1 MMAAKSKYTPANLAF
16 EAIGIAA
23 ALVFLVP
30 FYFLLVNSFKKLK
43 DILLNAATLPETF
56 GLDNFR
62 RAWVAI
68 DFPKV
73 FLNSFLIT
81 SVSVLLLVVIS
92 SMMAY
97 RLVRR
102 PTVFN
107 KLLLTAL
114 VAAMIIPFQSV
125 MLPLMRITSIFELR
139 GEFYGIVICY
149 LGFGISL
156 SMFLYHGF
164 IKSVPV
170 EIEEAAVVDG
180 SSPYGVF
187 WRIVFPLL
195 KPIGVTVAILNVL
208 WIWNDYLLPVLV
220 INDAMT
226 TIPLAVQKFFG
237 QYLRKW
243 DLAMAAL
250 TLSTI
255 PIIIFFL
262 LLQKHII
269 EGITAGSVKG

>member
-1 MMAAKSKYTPANLAF
+1 METRSRYTSATLLL
-16 EAIGIAA
+16 EIAGVLA
-23 ALVFLVP
+23 ALLFLGP
-30 FYFLLVNSFKKLK
+30 FYFLIVNSFKKLK
-43 DILLNAATLPETF
+43 DILLNAASLPETWAIT
-56 GLDNFR
+56 NFKK
-62 RAWVAI
+62 AWVAI
-68 DFPKV
+68 DFPVV
-73 FLNSFLIT
+73 FMNSVIIT
-81 SVSVLLLVVIS
+81 SISVLALVVIS

-102 PTVFN
+102 PTMFN
-107 KLLLTAL
+107 KLLLTVL

-125 MLPLMRITSIFELR
+125 MLPLMRITSLFELR
-139 GEFYGIVICY
+139 GELYGIVLCY
-149 LGFGISL
+149 MGFGISL

-164 IKSVPV
+164 IKSVPL

-180 SSPYGVF
+180 CSPYGVF

-195 KPIGVTVAILNVL
+195 KPITVTVMILNVL

-255 PIIIFFL
+255 PVVIFFL

>member
-1 MMAAKSKYTPANLAF
+1 METRRRYTLASF
-16 EAIGIAA
+16 GMELTGIAA
-23 ALVFLVP
+23 ALIFLVP

-43 DILLNAATLPETF
+43 DILLNAASLPETL

-97 RLVRR
+97 QLVRR
-102 PTVFN
+102 PTTFN

-125 MLPLMRITSIFELR
+125 MLPLMRITSLFELR

-149 LGFGISL
+149 MGFGISL

-164 IKSVPV
+164 IKSVPL

-180 SSPYGVF
+180 CSPYGVF

-255 PIIIFFL
+255 PIVIFFL
-262 LLQKHII
+262 FLQKHII

>member
-1 MMAAKSKYTPANLAF
+1 MEKTRQRYSPAILLLELA
-16 EAIGIAA
+16 GVLL
-23 ALVFLVP
+23 ALLFLGP
-30 FYFLLVNSFKKLK
+30 FYFLIVNSFKKLK
-43 DILLNAATLPETF
+43 DILLNAATLPESWALT
-56 GLDNFR
+56 NFKK
-62 RAWVAI
+62 AWVAI
-68 DFPKV
+68 DFPVV
-73 FLNSFLIT
+73 FMNSVIIT
-81 SVSVLLLVVIS
+81 SISVLALVVIS

-102 PTVFN
+102 PTLFN
-107 KLLLTAL
+107 KLLLTVL

-125 MLPLMRITSIFELR
+125 MLPLMRITSLFELR
-139 GEFYGIVICY
+139 GVLYGIVLCY
-149 LGFGISL
+149 MGFGISL

-164 IKSVPV
+164 IKSVPL

-180 SSPYGVF
+180 CSPYGVF

-195 KPIGVTVAILNVL
+195 KPITVTVMILNVL

-255 PIIIFFL
+255 PVVIFFL

>member
-1 MMAAKSKYTPANLAF
+1 METRSRYSSATLLL
-16 EAIGIAA
+16 EIAGVLA
-23 ALVFLVP
+23 ALLFLGP
-30 FYFLLVNSFKKLK
+30 FYFLIVNSFKKLK
-43 DILLNAATLPETF
+43 DILLNAASLPETWA
-56 GLDNFR
+56 LTNFKK
-62 RAWVAI
+62 AWVAI
-68 DFPKV
+68 DFPVV
-73 FLNSFLIT
+73 FMNSVIIT
-81 SVSVLLLVVIS
+81 SISVLALVVIS

-102 PTVFN
+102 PTMFN
-107 KLLLTAL
+107 KLLLTVL

-125 MLPLMRITSIFELR
+125 MLPLMRITSLFELR
-139 GEFYGIVICY
+139 GELYGIVLCY
-149 LGFGISL
+149 MGFGISL

-164 IKSVPV
+164 IKSVPL

-180 SSPYGVF
+180 CSPYGVF

-195 KPIGVTVAILNVL
+195 KPITVTVMILNVL

-255 PIIIFFL
+255 PVVIFFL

>member
-1 MMAAKSKYTPANLAF
+1 MATKQRYTALHFTFELLGILA
-16 EAIGIAA
+16 AV
-23 ALVFLVP
+23 LFLVP

-43 DILLNAATLPETF
+43 DILLNAASLPESL
-56 GLDNFR
+56 GLENFQ

-68 DFPKV
+68 DFPRV

-81 SVSVLLLVVIS
+81 SVSVLLLIVIS

-107 KLLLTAL
+107 KLLLTVL
-114 VAAMIIPFQSV
+114 IAAMIIPFQSV
-125 MLPLMRITSIFELR
+125 MLPLMRITSLFELR

-149 LGFGISL
+149 MGFGISL

-180 SSPYGVF
+180 CSPYGVF

-220 INDAMT
+220 INDSMT

-262 LLQKHII
+262 MLQKHII

>member
-1 MMAAKSKYTPANLAF
+1 METRQKYTSATFVL
-16 EAIGIAA
+16 EIIGVLIA
-23 ALVFLVP
+23 LLFLGP
-30 FYFLLVNSFKKLK
+30 FYFLIVNSFKKLK
-43 DILLNAATLPETF
+43 DILLNAASLPETW
-56 GLDNFR
+56 GITNFKK
-62 RAWVAI
+62 AWVAI
-68 DFPKV
+68 DFPVV
-73 FLNSFLIT
+73 FMNSLLIT
-81 SVSVLLLVVIS
+81 SISVLALVVIS

-107 KLLLTAL
+107 KLLLTVL

-125 MLPLMRITSIFELR
+125 MLPLMRITSLFELR
-139 GEFYGIVICY
+139 GELYGIVLCY
-149 LGFGISL
+149 MGFGISL

-164 IKSVPV
+164 IKSVPL

-180 SSPYGVF
+180 CSPYGVF

-195 KPIGVTVAILNVL
+195 KPITVTVMILNVL

-220 INDAMT
+220 INDVMT

-255 PIIIFFL
+255 PVVVFFL
-262 LLQKHII
+262 LLQRHII

>member
-1 MMAAKSKYTPANLAF
+1 MDNKQRYTPLVLLL
-16 EAIGIAA
+16 EIIGIAV
-23 ALVFLVP
+23 ALVFLAP
-30 FYFLLVNSFKKLK
+30 FYFLIVNSFKELK
-43 DILLNAATLPETF
+43 YILLNAASLPEKLGF
-56 GLDNFR
+56 DNFK

-68 DFPKV
+68 DFPTV
-73 FLNSFLIT
+73 FLNSFMIT
-81 SVSVLLLVVIS
+81 SISVLMLVVVS

-107 KLLLTAL
+107 NLLLTVL
-114 VAAMIIPFQSV
+114 IAAMIIPFQSV
-125 MLPLMRITSIFELR
+125 MLPLMRITSLFELR
-139 GEFYGIVICY
+139 GHLYGIVICY
-149 LGFGISL
+149 MGFGISL

-164 IKSVPV
+164 IKSVPLEV
-170 EIEEAAVVDG
+170 EEAAVVDG
-180 SSPYGVF
+180 CSPYGVF

-195 KPIGVTVAILNVL
+195 KPITVTVIILNVL

-220 INDAMT
+220 VNDKLT

-255 PIIIFFL
+255 PIILFFL
-262 LLQKHII
+262 FLQKHII

>member
-1 MMAAKSKYTPANLAF
+1 METRRRYSPATLLLELA
-16 EAIGIAA
+16 GVLV
-23 ALVFLVP
+23 ALLFLGP
-30 FYFLLVNSFKKLK
+30 FYFLIVNSFKKLK
-43 DILLNAATLPETF
+43 DILLNAATLPESWALT
-56 GLDNFR
+56 NFKK
-62 RAWVAI
+62 AWVAI
-68 DFPKV
+68 DFPVV
-73 FLNSFLIT
+73 FMNSVIIT
-81 SVSVLLLVVIS
+81 SISVLALVVIS

-102 PTVFN
+102 PTLFN
-107 KLLLTAL
+107 KLLLTVL

-125 MLPLMRITSIFELR
+125 MLPLMRITSLFELR
-139 GEFYGIVICY
+139 GELYGIVLCY
-149 LGFGISL
+149 MGFGISL

-164 IKSVPV
+164 IKSVPL

-180 SSPYGVF
+180 CSPYGVF

-195 KPIGVTVAILNVL
+195 KPITVTVMILNVL

-255 PIIIFFL
+255 PVVIFFL

>member
-1 MMAAKSKYTPANLAF
+1 METKQRYTPANF
-16 EAIGIAA
+16 AIELIGAAA
-23 ALVFLVP
+23 ALLFLVP
-30 FYFLLVNSFKKLK
+30 FYFLLANSFKKLK
-43 DILLNAATLPETF
+43 DILLNAAAFPESL

-81 SVSVLLLVVIS
+81 SVSVLLLVVVS

-102 PTVFN
+102 PTAFN
-107 KLLLTAL
+107 KLLLTVL

-125 MLPLMRITSIFELR
+125 MLPLMRITSLFELR

-149 LGFGISL
+149 MGFGISL

-164 IKSVPV
+164 IKSVPL

-180 SSPYGVF
+180 CSPYGVF

-255 PIIIFFL
+255 PIVIFFL
-262 LLQKHII
+262 MLQKHII

>member
-16 EAIGIAA
+16 EVIGIAA
-23 ALVFLVP
+23 ALIFLVP

-43 DILLNAATLPETF
+43 DILLNAATLPESI
-56 GLDNFR
+56 GLDNFQ

-102 PTVFN
+102 PTIFN

>member
-1 MMAAKSKYTPANLAF
+1 MENKQRYTPGLLAL
-16 EAIGIAA
+16 EAAGL
-23 ALVFLVP
+23 ALALLFLTP
-30 FYFLLVNSFKKLK
+30 FYFLLVNSFKKLG
-43 DILLNAATLPETF
+43 DILLNAASLPEAL

-73 FLNSFLIT
+73 FMNSFLVT
-81 SVSVLLLVVIS
+81 SVSVLMLVVIS

-102 PTVFN
+102 PTAFN
-107 KLLLTAL
+107 KLLLTVL

-125 MLPLMRITSIFELR
+125 MLPLMKITSMFELR
-139 GEFYGIVICY
+139 GQFYGIVICY
-149 LGFGISL
+149 MGFGISL

-164 IKSVPV
+164 IKSVPL

-180 SSPYGVF
+180 CSPYGVF

-195 KPIGVTVAILNVL
+195 KPIGVTVVILNVL

-220 INDAMT
+220 INDNMT

-250 TLSTI
+250 TLSMI
-255 PIIIFFL
+255 PIILFFL
-262 LLQKHII
+262 FLQKHII

>member
-1 MMAAKSKYTPANLAF
+1 MMAAKPKYTPASFAL
-16 EAIGIAA
+16 ELIGIAA
-23 ALVFLVP
+23 ALIFLVP

-43 DILLNAATLPETF
+43 DILLNAASLPEAF
-56 GLDNFR
+56 GFDNFQ

-81 SVSVLLLVVIS
+81 SVSVLLLVIIS

-125 MLPLMRITSIFELR
+125 MLPLMRITSMFELR

>member
-1 MMAAKSKYTPANLAF
+1 MMTKRYTPASFAL
-16 EAIGIAA
+16 ELIGIAA
-23 ALVFLVP
+23 ALIFLVP

-43 DILLNAATLPETF
+43 DILLNAAMLPESL
-56 GLDNFR
+56 GLDNFQ

-97 RLVRR
+97 RIVRR
-102 PTVFN
+102 PTLFN
-107 KLLLTAL
+107 KLLLTVL

-125 MLPLMRITSIFELR
+125 MLPLMRITSMFELR

-164 IKSVPV
+164 IKSVPL

-255 PIIIFFL
+255 PIVIFFL

>member
-1 MMAAKSKYTPANLAF
+1 M
-16 EAIGIAA
+16 
-23 ALVFLVP
+23 
-30 FYFLLVNSFKKLK
+30 NSV
-43 DILLNAATLPETF
+43 I
-56 GLDNFR
+56 
-62 RAWVAI
+62 
-68 DFPKV
+68 
-73 FLNSFLIT
+73 IT
-81 SVSVLLLVVIS
+81 SISVLALVVIS

-102 PTVFN
+102 PTLFN
-107 KLLLTAL
+107 KLLLTVL

-125 MLPLMRITSIFELR
+125 MLPLMRITSLFELR
-139 GEFYGIVICY
+139 GELYGIVLCY
-149 LGFGISL
+149 MGFGISL

-164 IKSVPV
+164 IKSVPL

-180 SSPYGVF
+180 CSPYGVF

-195 KPIGVTVAILNVL
+195 KPITVTVMILNVL

-255 PIIIFFL
+255 PVVIFFL

>member
-1 MMAAKSKYTPANLAF
+1 MAAKPRYTPASFAL
-16 EAIGIAA
+16 ELLGIAA
-23 ALVFLVP
+23 ALIFLVP

-43 DILLNAATLPETF
+43 DILLNAASLPEAF
-56 GLDNFR
+56 GFDNFH

-81 SVSVLLLVVIS
+81 SVSVLLLVIIS

-125 MLPLMRITSIFELR
+125 MLPLMRITSMFELR

>member
-1 MMAAKSKYTPANLAF
+1 MVEEKYAKRTFGL
-16 EAIGIAA
+16 EALGIVL
-23 ALVFLVP
+23 ALVFLAP
-30 FYFLLVNSFKKLK
+30 FYFLLNNSFKKLPE
-43 DILLNAATLPETF
+43 ILLNAAKLPEAF
-56 GLDNFR
+56 SLDNFR

-68 DFPKV
+68 DFPTV
-73 FLNSFLIT
+73 LMH
-81 SVSVLLLVVIS
+81 SVVVTGLSVLALVVVS
-92 SMMAY
+92 SMTAY

-102 PTVFN
+102 PTLFN
-107 KLLLTAL
+107 KVLFNVL
-114 VAAMIIPFQSV
+114 VAAMIIPFQSI
-125 MLPLMRITSIFELR
+125 MLPLMKVTAMFNLR
-139 GEFYGIVICY
+139 GELHGIIICY
-149 LGFGISL
+149 LGFGLPL

-164 IKSVPV
+164 IKSVPL

-180 SSPYGVF
+180 CSPYGVF
-187 WRIVFPLL
+187 GRIVFPLL
-195 KPIGVTVAILNVL
+195 KPITMTVIILNVL

-220 INDAMT
+220 INDSFT

-255 PIIIFFL
+255 PVVAFFL

-269 EGITAGSVKG
+269 AGITAGSVKG

>member
-1 MMAAKSKYTPANLAF
+1 MESKQRYTPGLLAL
-16 EAIGIAA
+16 EAAGL
-23 ALVFLVP
+23 ALALLFLTP
-30 FYFLLVNSFKKLK
+30 FYFLLVNSFKKLG
-43 DILLNAATLPETF
+43 DILLNAASLPEAI

-73 FLNSFLIT
+73 FMNSFLVT
-81 SVSVLLLVVIS
+81 SVSVLMLVVIS

-102 PTVFN
+102 PTAFN
-107 KLLLTAL
+107 KLLLTVL

-125 MLPLMRITSIFELR
+125 MLPLMKITSMFELR
-139 GEFYGIVICY
+139 GQFYGIVICY
-149 LGFGISL
+149 MGFGISL

-164 IKSVPV
+164 IKSVPL

-180 SSPYGVF
+180 CSPYGVF

-195 KPIGVTVAILNVL
+195 KPISVTVVILNVL

-220 INDAMT
+220 INDNMT

-250 TLSTI
+250 TLSMI
-255 PIIIFFL
+255 PIILFFL
-262 LLQKHII
+262 FLQKHII

>member
-1 MMAAKSKYTPANLAF
+1 METRRRYSPATLLLELA
-16 EAIGIAA
+16 GVLV
-23 ALVFLVP
+23 ALLFLGP
-30 FYFLLVNSFKKLK
+30 FYFLIVNSFKKLK
-43 DILLNAATLPETF
+43 DILLNAATLPESWALT
-56 GLDNFR
+56 NFKK
-62 RAWVAI
+62 AWVAI
-68 DFPKV
+68 DFPVV
-73 FLNSFLIT
+73 FMNSVIIT
-81 SVSVLLLVVIS
+81 SISVLALVVIS

-97 RLVRR
+97 RLVRK
-102 PTVFN
+102 PTLFN
-107 KLLLTAL
+107 KLLLTVL

-125 MLPLMRITSIFELR
+125 MLPLMRITSLFELR
-139 GEFYGIVICY
+139 GELYGIVLCY
-149 LGFGISL
+149 MGFGISL

-164 IKSVPV
+164 IKSVPL

-180 SSPYGVF
+180 CSPYGVF

-195 KPIGVTVAILNVL
+195 KPITVTVMILNVL

-255 PIIIFFL
+255 PVVIFFL

>member
-1 MMAAKSKYTPANLAF
+1 METRSRTSSATLLL
-16 EAIGIAA
+16 EIAGVLA
-23 ALVFLVP
+23 ALLFLGP
-30 FYFLLVNSFKKLK
+30 FYFLIVNSFKKLK
-43 DILLNAATLPETF
+43 DILLNAASLPETWAIT
-56 GLDNFR
+56 NFKK
-62 RAWVAI
+62 AWVAI
-68 DFPKV
+68 DFPVV
-73 FLNSFLIT
+73 FMNSVIIT
-81 SVSVLLLVVIS
+81 SISVLALVVIS

-102 PTVFN
+102 PTMFN
-107 KLLLTAL
+107 KLLLTVL

-125 MLPLMRITSIFELR
+125 MLPLMRITSLFELR
-139 GEFYGIVICY
+139 GELYGIVLCY
-149 LGFGISL
+149 MGFGISL

-164 IKSVPV
+164 IKSVPL

-180 SSPYGVF
+180 CSPYGVF

-195 KPIGVTVAILNVL
+195 KPITVTVMILNVL

-255 PIIIFFL
+255 PVVIFFL